1 MIHQLEEYKRAVYD
15 FYKLLVGE
23 NGSVEVVSQIVQTE
37 VELVSGRKQKVTNET
52 GKIIIKIKLQRDY
65 DPEDVRVCPGKIRVY
80 VNEVGWRDLI
90 ASVDGEKPK
99 CIFCSGT
106 DCTWWQCKERCNIY
120 QRKRTDEHDREGCV
134 NYATLPEVSKTG
146 SVAKEAERIEIL
158 NTQEAFEAD
167 DGKDQIIKKWEEIQK
182 KKRGKS

>member
-1 MIHQLEEYKRAVYD
+1 M
-15 FYKLLVGE
+15 
-23 NGSVEVVSQIVQTE
+23 
-37 VELVSGRKQKVTNET
+37 GRKQKVTNET
-52 GKIIIKIKLQRDY
+52 GKIIVKIKLQRDY

-167 DGKDQIIKKWEEIQK
+167 GGKDQIIKKWEEIQK
-182 KKRGKS
+182 NKRGKS